1 MLLFNKKYPSWL
13 YPITKGATTIW
24 ERWDCIKPD
33 GTFQDAGMNSFNHY
47 AYGAVGNWLYT
58 TVAGLQIDMENP
70 GYKQFIVNP
79 ILTDRLSY
87 AKASHTSMYGKIVS
101 GWKNE
106 GNNLIF
112 EVEVPANT
120 LAKVC
125 LPAKENSGI
134 TENGKPV
141 SEQKEIKLLGYE
153 NGRMIFEVGSG
164 KYSFRFE
171 KQ

>member
-58 TVAGLQIDMENP
+58 TVAGLQINQEYP

-79 ILTDRLSY
+79 TLTGQLSF
-87 AKASHTSMYGKIVS
+87 ARASHISMYGTIVS
-101 GWKNE
+101 GWNKE
-106 GNNLIF
+106 GNRLTL
-112 EVEVPANT
+112 EVVVPANT
-120 LAKVC
+120 LAKVY
-125 LPAKENSGI
+125 LPGKENATVLES
-134 TENGKPV
+134 GKPV
-141 SEQKEIKLLGYE
+141 ETQIEIKMEGYE
-153 NGRMIFEVGSG
+153 NGKQIFEVGSG
-164 KYSFRFE
+164 SYKFE
-171 KQ
+171 CEN